1 MTDAIVLATVL
12 DMNAAEPLKAELL
25 ARRGQ
30 PVTVDASN
38 VERLG
43 GLCLQVLLSARKT
56 WAADGVDLII
66 APQSQGFSE
75 QWTAFGASEANDYD
89 PLAQDTLAQDP
100 LEGALA

>member
-1 MTDAIVLATVL
+1 
-12 DMNAAEPLKAELL
+12 LKAELL

-30 PVTVDASN
+30 PVTLDASN

-56 WAADGVDLII
+56 WAADGVDLTIT
-66 APQSQGFSE
+66 PQSQGFSE
-75 QWTAFGASEANDYD
+75 QWTAFGASETNVPD
-89 PLAQDTLAQDP
+89 PLAQDP

>member
-30 PVTVDASN
+30 PVTLDASN

-56 WAADGVDLII
+56 WAADGVDLTIT
-66 APQSQGFSE
+66 PQSQGFSP
-75 QWTAFGASEANDYD
+75 QRTAFGASETNVPD
-89 PLAQDTLAQDP
+89 PLAQDP